1 MKFELTDNELQMYHA
16 KIKVWQEK
24 LEEHMRLTP
33 WHLPEIKELYG
44 SSNYIVLKIKEFN
57 ENHPFPKLIEQ

>member
-24 LEEHMRLTP
+24 LEEHMSLTP
-33 WHLPEIKELYG
+33 WHLPEIEERYG

-57 ENHPFPKLIEQ
+57 EKHPFPKLIEL

>member
-33 WHLPEIKELYG
+33 WHLPEIEERYG

-57 ENHPFPKLIEQ
+57 EKHPFPKLIEL

>member
-24 LEEHMRLTP
+24 LEEHMGLTP
-33 WHLPEIKELYG
+33 WHLPEIKERYG

-57 ENHPFPKLIEQ
+57 EKHPFPKLVEL

>member
-24 LEEHMRLTP
+24 LEEHMSLTP
-33 WHLPEIKELYG
+33 
-44 SSNYIVLKIKEFN
+44 
-57 ENHPFPKLIEQ
+57 

>member
-1 MKFELTDNELQMYHA
+1 MKFELTDSELQMYHA

-33 WHLPEIKELYG
+33 WHLPEIEERYG

-57 ENHPFPKLIEQ
+57 EKHPFPKLVEL